1 LFQQLK
7 KFRDRVAHNRPAT
20 NVENSFMGCVA
31 SGTTVCVMMP
41 LDTIKTRLVTQIS
54 SKAATSI
61 PYKGI
66 VDCAFRMAREEGIKS
81 FYQGIAPR
89 LVSVVPMIG
98 IQFGVYEFMKNVML
112 NRDSPKMRLLTKP
125 NTATTTTRG
134 KQLPSSPK
142 SMSLSQR
149 KAAGMEGSAQQALE
163 IAAMETAASPEQPYP
178 VPHFLKKLGN
188 TNQSGPSK
196 KK

>member
-1 LFQQLK
+1 
-7 KFRDRVAHNRPAT
+7 
-20 NVENSFMGCVA
+20 MGCVA

-66 VDCAFRMAREEGIKS
+66 VDCAFRMAREEGIRS

-112 NRDSPKMRLLTKP
+112 NRDTPKMLLVTKP
-125 NTATTTTRG
+125 NTTTTTRG
-134 KQLPSSPK
+134 KKQVSLSPK
-142 SMSLSQR
+142 GMSLSQQ

-178 VPHFLKKLGN
+178 VPHFLKNVGN
-188 TNQSGPSK
+188 NNQGGTAEK
-196 KK
+196 K